1 MQRDGR
7 GQALA
12 ATRSRELLLVSM
24 PPANLRFGV
33 QSGVR
38 TFESQ
43 KWEDN
48 YPRERGFMHQSTV
61 RIESALSVNYVLAE
75 SRGQANRRGISIGA
89 RRGESLT
96 THSGRVTRKVNS

>member
-1 MQRDGR
+1 M
-7 GQALA
+7 
-12 ATRSRELLLVSM
+12 
-24 PPANLRFGV
+24 
-33 QSGVR
+33 R

-48 YPRERGFMHQSTV
+48 YPRERGFMHESTV
-61 RIESALSVNYVLAE
+61 RIASALSVNYVLAVPKLE